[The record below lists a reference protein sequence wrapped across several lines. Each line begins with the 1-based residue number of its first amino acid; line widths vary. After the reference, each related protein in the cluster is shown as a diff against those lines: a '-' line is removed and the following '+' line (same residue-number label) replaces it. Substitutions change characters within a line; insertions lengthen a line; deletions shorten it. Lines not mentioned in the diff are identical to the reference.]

1 MADLKADLKK
11 PLLPPRRPPVPTI
24 IPPQPPPVG
33 GLSAALPGPPQAQF
47 RLGGKPPPA
56 PAPSAAPLSPRLSP
70 LLTPHFTGTAAS
82 RDLGS
87 ASSASGSIASGGTGT
102 SAVTNGL
109 RGGGGGGLGGAGGVG
124 GGFGG
129 AGAPPP
135 PPVGP
140 KKKRGQGVR
149 SWIRIDPSGEVSILE
164 VDKGTLMRRCD
175 LPGRDLRLL
184 DPVFVYPSTILGR
197 ERAMVVN
204 LESIR
209 CIITADEVLLLNVT
223 DPAVQQFK
231 QALQRRLL
239 LGMAAPSDF
248 RVLWGTERPGENG
261 FTLDAPNASIQRRE
275 ISSEDMFSGSGS
287 TAEEDDLP
295 FEFKALELALE
306 LSCSGLDRQAQEL
319 AQEAYPLLE
328 RLAFQISTTNL
339 ELVRRI
345 KSSLLGLTRR
355 VQKVRDEIEQLM
367 DDDGDMAE
375 MYLTQKRLLAEERS
389 ESERLGG
396 HRDDGSDHSH
406 TPRESLGGFGSS
418 ISAPVSPAGSPTKH
432 TPRLAS
438 HQPPFNNYQE
448 RHYLDGQPSGMGAS
462 DSTATSVENVEE
474 LEMLLEAYFVV
485 IDGMMNKLTP
495 TPSFFPFPLS
505 SPSHIQPQGSHY
517 LDGRPSGLGGAP
529 PSISFWS
536 GAHSASDSTATSVE
550 NVEELEML
558 LEAYFV
564 VIDGTLNK
572 PTPTPSFFPF
582 PLPSPSHIK
591 PQGSHYLDGRPSGLG
606 GAPPSISFWSGAHS
620 ASDSTAT
627 SVENVEE
634 LEMLLEAYFVV
645 IDGTLNKLTP
655 TPSFFP
661 FPLSSPS
668 HIQPQGSHYLDG
680 RPSGL
685 GGAPPSISF
694 WSGAHSASDST
705 ATSVENVEEL
715 EMLLEAYFVV
725 IDGTLNKPTPT
736 PSFFPF
742 PLPSPS
748 HIEPQGSHYLDG
760 RPSGLGGAPPSI
772 SFWSG
777 AHSASDS
784 TATSVENVEELEM
797 LLEAYFVVIDGT
809 LNKLTPTPSFFPF
822 PLPSPSHT
830 EPQGSHYLDGRP
842 SGLGGAPPSISFWSD
857 AHSASD
863 STATSV
869 ENVEELE
876 MLLEAYFVVIDGTL
890 NKPTPTPYFFPF
902 PLPSPSHIEPQG
914 SHYLDGRPSGLGGA
928 PPSISFWSGAHSASD
943 STATSVENVEEL
955 EMLLEAYFVVIDG
968 TLNKLTPTPSFFP
981 FPLSSPSHFQPQGS
995 HYLDGRP
1002 SGLGGAPPSISF
1014 WSGAHSASDSTATS
1028 VENVEEL
1035 EMLLE
1040 AYFVVIDGTLNK
1052 PTPTPYFFPF
1062 PLPSPSHIEPQG
1074 SHYLDG
1080 RPSGL
1085 GGAPPSISFWSGAH
1099 SASDS
1104 TATSLENVEE
1114 LEMLLE
1120 AYFVVIDGTLNKLTP
1135 TPSFFPFPLPSPSHT
1150 EPQGSHYLDGRP
1162 SGLGGAP
1169 PSISFW
1175 SGAHSASDSTA
1186 TSVENVEELE
1196 MLLEAYFVVI
1206 DGTLNK
1212 LTQLSQY
1219 IDDTEDFINIQLD
1232 NVRNQLIQFELI
1244 MTTAG
1249 AVCGGA
1255 GGGDCAS
1262 GTGEEGGWAVQ
1273 EGHVDSSTVPGLC
1286 KHSPLPPLPTPVSCC
1301 PLQSHLS
1308 TSSHPLAGFEVVL
1321 WGVIG
1326 MNVPLGLEEDPSA
1339 LKWILIDSGVGG
1351 AGTTPLVKHRFVVA
1365 LWGVIAGTFG
1375 MNVPLGLEEDPSALK
1390 WILIDSGVGGVLI
1403 FLAFLAFFRY
1413 KNWTIT

>member
-135 PPVGP
+135 PPMGP

-432 TPRLAS
+432 
-438 HQPPFNNYQE
+438 
-448 RHYLDGQPSGMGAS
+448 
-462 DSTATSVENVEE
+462 
-474 LEMLLEAYFVV
+474 
-485 IDGMMNKLTP
+485 
-495 TPSFFPFPLS
+495 
-505 SPSHIQPQGSHY
+505 
-517 LDGRPSGLGGAP
+517 
-529 PSISFWS
+529 
-536 GAHSASDSTATSVE
+536 
-550 NVEELEML
+550 
-558 LEAYFV
+558 
-564 VIDGTLNK
+564 
-572 PTPTPSFFPF
+572 
-582 PLPSPSHIK
+582 
-591 PQGSHYLDGRPSGLG
+591 
-606 GAPPSISFWSGAHS
+606 
-620 ASDSTAT
+620 
-627 SVENVEE
+627 
-634 LEMLLEAYFVV
+634 
-645 IDGTLNKLTP
+645 
-655 TPSFFP
+655 
-661 FPLSSPS
+661 
-668 HIQPQGSHYLDG
+668 
-680 RPSGL
+680 
-685 GGAPPSISF
+685 
-694 WSGAHSASDST
+694 
-705 ATSVENVEEL
+705 
-715 EMLLEAYFVV
+715 
-725 IDGTLNKPTPT
+725 
-736 PSFFPF
+736 
-742 PLPSPS
+742 
-748 HIEPQGSHYLDG
+748 
-760 RPSGLGGAPPSI
+760 
-772 SFWSG
+772 
-777 AHSASDS
+777 
-784 TATSVENVEELEM
+784 
-797 LLEAYFVVIDGT
+797 
-809 LNKLTPTPSFFPF
+809 
-822 PLPSPSHT
+822 
-830 EPQGSHYLDGRP
+830 
-842 SGLGGAPPSISFWSD
+842 
-857 AHSASD
+857 
-863 STATSV
+863 
-869 ENVEELE
+869 
-876 MLLEAYFVVIDGTL
+876 
-890 NKPTPTPYFFPF
+890 
-902 PLPSPSHIEPQG
+902 
-914 SHYLDGRPSGLGGA
+914 
-928 PPSISFWSGAHSASD
+928 
-943 STATSVENVEEL
+943 
-955 EMLLEAYFVVIDG
+955 
-968 TLNKLTPTPSFFP
+968 
-981 FPLSSPSHFQPQGS
+981 
-995 HYLDGRP
+995 
-1002 SGLGGAPPSISF
+1002 
-1014 WSGAHSASDSTATS
+1014 
-1028 VENVEEL
+1028 
-1035 EMLLE
+1035 
-1040 AYFVVIDGTLNK
+1040 
-1052 PTPTPYFFPF
+1052 
-1062 PLPSPSHIEPQG
+1062 
-1074 SHYLDG
+1074 
-1080 RPSGL
+1080 
-1085 GGAPPSISFWSGAH
+1085 
-1099 SASDS
+1099 
-1104 TATSLENVEE
+1104 
-1114 LEMLLE
+1114 
-1120 AYFVVIDGTLNKLTP
+1120 
-1135 TPSFFPFPLPSPSHT
+1135 
-1150 EPQGSHYLDGRP
+1150 GSHYLDGRP

-1249 AVCGGA
+1249 
-1255 GGGDCAS
+1255 
-1262 GTGEEGGWAVQ
+1262 
-1273 EGHVDSSTVPGLC
+1273 
-1286 KHSPLPPLPTPVSCC
+1286 
-1301 PLQSHLS
+1301 
-1308 TSSHPLAGFEVVL
+1308 
-1321 WGVIG
+1321 
-1326 MNVPLGLEEDPSA
+1326 
-1339 LKWILIDSGVGG
+1339 
-1351 AGTTPLVKHRFVVA
+1351 FVVA

>member
-239 LGMAAPSDF
+239 LGMSAPSDF

-448 RHYLDGQPSGMGAS
+448 RHCLDGQPSGMGA
-462 DSTATSVENVEE
+462 A
-474 LEMLLEAYFVV
+474 
-485 IDGMMNKLTP
+485 
-495 TPSFFPFPLS
+495 PSL
-505 SPSHIQPQGSHY
+505 
-517 LDGRPSGLGGAP
+517 
-529 PSISFWS
+529 
-536 GAHSASDSTATSVE
+536 
-550 NVEELEML
+550 
-558 LEAYFV
+558 
-564 VIDGTLNK
+564 
-572 PTPTPSFFPF
+572 
-582 PLPSPSHIK
+582 
-591 PQGSHYLDGRPSGLG
+591 
-606 GAPPSISFWSGAHS
+606 
-620 ASDSTAT
+620 
-627 SVENVEE
+627 
-634 LEMLLEAYFVV
+634 
-645 IDGTLNKLTP
+645 
-655 TPSFFP
+655 
-661 FPLSSPS
+661 
-668 HIQPQGSHYLDG
+668 
-680 RPSGL
+680 
-685 GGAPPSISF
+685 
-694 WSGAHSASDST
+694 
-705 ATSVENVEEL
+705 
-715 EMLLEAYFVV
+715 
-725 IDGTLNKPTPT
+725 
-736 PSFFPF
+736 
-742 PLPSPS
+742 
-748 HIEPQGSHYLDG
+748 
-760 RPSGLGGAPPSI
+760 I

-822 PLPSPSHT
+822 PLPSPSH
-830 EPQGSHYLDGRP
+830 
-842 SGLGGAPPSISFWSD
+842 I
-857 AHSASD
+857 
-863 STATSV
+863 
-869 ENVEELE
+869 
-876 MLLEAYFVVIDGTL
+876 
-890 NKPTPTPYFFPF
+890 
-902 PLPSPSHIEPQG
+902 
-914 SHYLDGRPSGLGGA
+914 
-928 PPSISFWSGAHSASD
+928 
-943 STATSVENVEEL
+943 
-955 EMLLEAYFVVIDG
+955 
-968 TLNKLTPTPSFFP
+968 
-981 FPLSSPSHFQPQGS
+981 
-995 HYLDGRP
+995 
-1002 SGLGGAPPSISF
+1002 
-1014 WSGAHSASDSTATS
+1014 
-1028 VENVEEL
+1028 
-1035 EMLLE
+1035 
-1040 AYFVVIDGTLNK
+1040 
-1052 PTPTPYFFPF
+1052 
-1062 PLPSPSHIEPQG
+1062 
-1074 SHYLDG
+1074 
-1080 RPSGL
+1080 
-1085 GGAPPSISFWSGAH
+1085 
-1099 SASDS
+1099 
-1104 TATSLENVEE
+1104 
-1114 LEMLLE
+1114 
-1120 AYFVVIDGTLNKLTP
+1120 
-1135 TPSFFPFPLPSPSHT
+1135 

-1249 AVCGGA
+1249 ALPPLPLPTPLPSTHSPSLA
-1255 GGGDCAS
+1255 SLAS

-1286 KHSPLPPLPTPVSCC
+1286 KHSPLPASLPTPVSCC

-1308 TSSHPLAGFEVVL
+1308 TSSHPLAGF
-1321 WGVIG
+1321 
-1326 MNVPLGLEEDPSA
+1326 
-1339 LKWILIDSGVGG
+1339 
-1351 AGTTPLVKHRFVVA
+1351 VVA

-1375 MNVPLGLEEDPSALK
+1375 MNVPLGLEEDQSALK